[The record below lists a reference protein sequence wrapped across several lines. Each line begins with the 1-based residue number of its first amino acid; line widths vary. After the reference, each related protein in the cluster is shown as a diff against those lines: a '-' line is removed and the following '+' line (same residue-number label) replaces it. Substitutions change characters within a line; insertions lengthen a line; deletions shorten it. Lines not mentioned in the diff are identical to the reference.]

1 MPPKRKCLVFAHKK
15 SLVQGIQL
23 LRQLI
28 SDGNSQFQYR
38 QEIIKKILA
47 DVTLRSKALNLGHIV
62 LKLTYIQQMILPITT
77 YRQNWTDEMKKDVS
91 YMLTFVEERLENY
104 QEVVEEEVAAIQP
117 SSLNQAMSLEHPDM
131 NEKTKIFNKSH
142 KIHLMSKTKT
152 SPQVLVDAL
161 ALAKDVASPKSTTH
175 VTLRRQMLPCIAENI
190 AYLCHQ
196 LFPRSAKLD
205 QLAQYLYQVSKLKI
219 AYHLITP
226 YQDSE
231 VLLHFYDTCTKLE
244 SHLTLLFV

>member
-1 MPPKRKCLVFAHKK
+1 
-15 SLVQGIQL
+15 
-23 LRQLI
+23 
-28 SDGNSQFQYR
+28 
-38 QEIIKKILA
+38 
-47 DVTLRSKALNLGHIV
+47 
-62 LKLTYIQQMILPITT
+62 
-77 YRQNWTDEMKKDVS
+77 
-91 YMLTFVEERLENY
+91 
-104 QEVVEEEVAAIQP
+104 
-117 SSLNQAMSLEHPDM
+117 
-131 NEKTKIFNKSH
+131 
-142 KIHLMSKTKT
+142 MSKTKT